1 MPRKIKTAEEKEA
14 KAKRVAAKM
23 VSRCPPEITTIEG
36 VRKVDEAI
44 YEGYFHYQRRKRGD
58 VSCGMNYVRRYL
70 ANCSTHL
77 LKQAVEQGKLVFLIL
92 CSGE

>member
-44 YEGYFHYQRRKRGD
+44 YEGYTHYRKGRRGD
-58 VSCGMNYVRRYL
+58 VIDIMDYIRACLRKYSV
-70 ANCSTHL
+70 HP
-77 LKQAVEQGKLVFLIL
+77 LKQAVKEGKQVFLF
-92 CSGE
+92 